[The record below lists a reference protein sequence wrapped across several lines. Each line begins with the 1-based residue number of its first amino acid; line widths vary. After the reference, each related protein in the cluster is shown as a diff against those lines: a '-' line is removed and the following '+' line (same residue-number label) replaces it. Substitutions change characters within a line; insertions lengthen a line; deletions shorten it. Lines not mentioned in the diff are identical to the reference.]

1 MDKLCSQNKFL
12 QKHNRQDLRQFNF
25 SELPF
30 SHVPPL
36 QHNLVVQEALDALQ
50 HPTVLKN
57 VKWSTFFPQAN

>member
-50 HPTVLKN
+50 HPTVLTKC
-57 VKWSTFFPQAN
+57 